1 MFKNM
6 KLITKQIS
14 GFVLICLIVA
24 IVGAIGMYGLRTTNK
39 AFDVVIDEE
48 WPMADASLDGMIAVI
63 NGRDQMRQF
72 LLTEDAVKLD
82 KIEEAFRQSISD
94 FDKHVEYISKNGT
107 DELKKLATE
116 ADEHHGV
123 FQENAI
129 ELIEHQ
135 REHIE
140 NKKKADL
147 LMKSFDQHADEL
159 KKLLVEYEEKLTSIK
174 EIDEKVDAAMEA
186 KTFVIEQ
193 RVIAEEYIQKESI
206 EDTKKLRKEFKD
218 KEAQFDSLEKFLTD
232 EVVKEHKDYGQLAT
246 KMFDQYDNVL
256 RIKEEA
262 RKNMALVND
271 FSEQADLKMDK
282 VEEASATNMDA
293 AMARADAVS
302 SMADR
307 LISIITLAGFIIGV
321 TLGFFISRSITKP
334 LGQSI
339 TELNTASEELQTAA
353 QQQMTST
360 TQQATTTT
368 QLSTVMKELVVASNQ
383 ISETASGVVS
393 SSEGTNNSAREGKM
407 SLETAV
413 EGMERIKEQVDNV
426 VQNMLSLGEM
436 TQQMGLVL
444 EIIKELAEQTT
455 ILSYNATIEAAG
467 AGEGGRRFSALA
479 EQIMKLADKAME
491 STKEIRA
498 MIEDVQKSTN
508 KTVLVT
514 EDGTKAVDEGMRLI
528 QDSRK
533 HFDSILVSAEEN
545 LTSAKEIE
553 MTLSQQNTTIG
564 QTAEGIK
571 DIQVASEEVKTSSV
585 QTLRTAD
592 QLLNMASGLA
602 QI

>member
-39 AFDVVIDEE
+39 AFDVVMDEE
-48 WPMADASLDGMIAVI
+48 LPMAGASLEGMIAVI
-63 NGRDQMRQF
+63 SGRDQMRKF
-72 LLTEDAVKLD
+72 LLTEDAVELD
-82 KIEEAFRQSISD
+82 KIEEAFRQSTSD
-94 FDKHVEYISKNGT
+94 FDKHAGYISKNGR
-107 DELKKLATE
+107 DELKKLANE

-123 FQENAI
+123 FQENAL
-129 ELIEHQ
+129 ELMERQ
-135 REHIE
+135 REQIE
-140 NKKKADL
+140 NEKKADL

-159 KKLLVEYEEKLTSIK
+159 KNLLVDYEEKLTSIK

-206 EDTKKLRKEFKD
+206 EETGKLRKEFKD
-218 KEAQFDSLEKFLTD
+218 KEARFDSLEELLPN
-232 EVVKEHKDYGQLAT
+232 EVVEEHKDYGQLAI

-262 RKNMALVND
+262 RKHMALVDD
-271 FSEQADLKMDK
+271 FSEQADLTMDK
-282 VEEASATNMDA
+282 VEEVSATNMDA

-307 LISIITLAGFIIGV
+307 LISIITLVGFIIGV

-339 TELNTASEELQTAA
+339 TELNTASEELQTSA

-368 QLSTVMKELVVASNQ
+368 QLSTIMKELVVASNQ

-393 SSEGTNNSAREGKM
+393 SSEGTNNSAKEGKM

-413 EGMERIKEQVDNV
+413 EGMKRIKEQVDNV

-491 STKEIRA
+491 STKEIRT
-498 MIEDVQKSTN
+498 MIEDVQKSAN

-514 EDGTKAVDEGMRLI
+514 EDGTKAVDEGMQLI

-564 QTAEGIK
+564 QTAEDPG
-571 DIQVASEEVKTSSV
+571 
-585 QTLRTAD
+585 
-592 QLLNMASGLA
+592 GC
-602 QI
+602 